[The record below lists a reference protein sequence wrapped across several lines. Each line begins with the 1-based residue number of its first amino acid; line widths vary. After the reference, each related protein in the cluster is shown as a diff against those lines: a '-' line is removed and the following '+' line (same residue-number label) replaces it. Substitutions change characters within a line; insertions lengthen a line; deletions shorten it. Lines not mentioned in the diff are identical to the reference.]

1 MWNDGAGEQ
10 DGSLAQGDATCV
22 IGLCDMADKPRD
34 LDFSSWEHMLAD
46 GGKERQEWT
55 KDGTNAAKLVKS
67 RP

>member
-46 GGKERQEWT
+46 GDKERQGGVT
-55 KDGTNAAKLVKS
+55 DGASETSLVKS